1 MDKNQ
6 IVSALIARKNK
17 IFDLRV
23 KVGTRK
29 FKLNGVGSKNLK
41 VKPTRLPQYPHL
53 DLVGFLPWNE
63 WDNFT
68 KEEKQLVMAYY
79 NSLPKK

>member
-1 MDKNQ
+1 MSKNA
-6 IVSALIARKNK
+6 IVSALISQKSK
-17 IFDLRV
+17 IFNLRV

-29 FKLNGVGSKNLK
+29 FRLNGIGAENLK

-53 DLVGFLPWNE
+53 DLVGFLPWDE

-68 KEEKQLVMAYY
+68 KEERELVEAFYK
-79 NSLPKK
+79 SLPK

>member
-1 MDKNQ
+1 MKNKV
-6 IVSALIARKNK
+6 VSALIAQKNK

-29 FKLNGVGSKNLK
+29 FKLNGIGAKNLK

-53 DLVGFLPWNE
+53 DLVGFLPWSE